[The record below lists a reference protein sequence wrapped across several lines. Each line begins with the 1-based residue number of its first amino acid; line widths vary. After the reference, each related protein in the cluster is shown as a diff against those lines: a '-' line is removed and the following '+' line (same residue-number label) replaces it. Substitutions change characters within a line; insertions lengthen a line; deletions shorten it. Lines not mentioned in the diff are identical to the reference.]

1 MCQLLRL
8 RCNRAQMQET
18 RNNSLPHVPPGEKDG
33 YGVYT
38 MLNITILTSWVG
50 HGQFFWQ
57 RCRSS
62 IAFFHCQA
70 RCFASSNDDTFFGVH
85 ILKCE
90 EFDTCTLS
98 SLGSSDHM
106 MFPLVTI
113 FPGST
118 QISCGLSVRIN
129 WTFLF
134 VSLFIF
140 FSFDIRTTDSPG
152 SRKSCLSHC

>member
-70 RCFASSNDDTFFGVH
+70 RCFASSNDDTFFGCKRTALVIIIGARIIPRDGNNKEEYRAYPEMRRVWYLH
-85 ILKCE
+85 I
-90 EFDTCTLS
+90 EFTWVIRPHDVPFSHHFSRIYTDQLWFVGEDQ
-98 SLGSSDHM
+98 LNL
-106 MFPLVTI
+106 LV
-113 FPGST
+113 
-118 QISCGLSVRIN
+118 R
-129 WTFLF
+129 
-134 VSLFIF
+134 
-140 FSFDIRTTDSPG
+140 
-152 SRKSCLSHC
+152 